1 MAMTELQKRA
11 AQMAWDPPAGGTEAR
26 LKMPRSAFL
35 LPASR
40 KYPYKV
46 YIDGQWVISIKGLR
60 AAISVANFQGQTNVS
75 NRASAILDR
84 LQGESEVE
92 HALSHGAI
100 FVENFLSEHGSTVL

>member
-1 MAMTELQKRA
+1 MTELQKRA

-60 AAISVANFQGQTNVS
+60 AAISVANFQGQTNVA
-75 NRASAILDR
+75 NRASAVLAK
-84 LQGESEVE
+84 LQEGSEAE
-92 HALSHGAI
+92 HSLTHGAI
-100 FVENFLSEHGSTVL
+100 FVENFLQHYGSTTLGR